1 MDTGE
6 IMRQI
11 AAKYSK
17 GVLNDI
23 DGMAVDFPTWRFSIR
38 TSNTEPLM
46 RLNVEG
52 DTKELVQAK
61 LKELSAHILSFGAV
75 AK

>member
-1 MDTGE
+1 MHK
-6 IMRQI
+6 I
-11 AAKYSK
+11 AALYPN
-17 GVLNDI
+17 GILNEI
-23 DGMAVDFPTWRFSIR
+23 DGVAVDFSTWRFSIR

-52 DTKELVQAK
+52 DTSELVAVK
-61 LKELSAHILSFGAV
+61 LKELSDRILGFGAV